1 MKWKNVLLPAVTVF
15 AAAGVLYHTLAP
27 KGAVFSPG
35 PVPAAENWALLPLD
49 NRPPCRDFTEE
60 LGALGGIHFTAPP
73 SEIMDWY
80 DEPAHIP
87 ALKTWLAGTL
97 PRQQGAL
104 LSTDL
109 MIFGG
114 LLHSRM
120 EPLTDRKAGDF
131 FTWLE
136 ELKDDNPDKQF
147 YLYSIIPRLLISDH
161 VLPDRWYQWHLMTW
175 TINMDKKIRGLPY
188 DRENYEEVKALIPMD
203 LKWKYITLYRDNDRF
218 NEELVQFVTEENLTD
233 LVIGQDDAHPYGLP
247 NYNRLN
253 AGAYPQAY
261 DLHPPIYTSQGADEL
276 GALAAARIYSRR
288 TGYRPRI
295 RVLYGDPAMKD
306 YTLHFVPLTLGQ
318 IAEEKIRLANGTET
332 VSLEDADFV
341 LYIHCGGEKAEDS
354 TRIARDIKELM
365 EKKPVALVDLS
376 TRFAAGDCILPH
388 LMANGTPLPRLLA
401 YSGWNTASNAIG
413 TAVAQGTIVSGQA
426 QKLPRDQL
434 PALYSAN
441 FQFNYARFLDDWAY
455 QKLIRPHMAELQ
467 DLNGVAPEKGGD
479 YPNAATCY
487 LSRELGIYHQVL
499 LWYCR
504 QFPYYEDGE
513 NRYWFRD
520 AQFAV
525 NLPWERPFEIRLKI
539 FPEFGKEQLT
549 KGQ

>member
-1 MKWKNVLLPAVTVF
+1 MAS
-15 AAAGVLYHTLAP
+15 HD
-27 KGAVFSPG
+27 
-35 PVPAAENWALLPLD
+35 LD
-49 NRPPCRDFTEE
+49 HQHGQEDP
-60 LGALGGIHFTAPP
+60 
-73 SEIMDWY
+73 
-80 DEPAHIP
+80 
-87 ALKTWLAGTL
+87 
-97 PRQQGAL
+97 
-104 LSTDL
+104 
-109 MIFGG
+109 
-114 LLHSRM
+114 
-120 EPLTDRKAGDF
+120 
-131 FTWLE
+131 
-136 ELKDDNPDKQF
+136 
-147 YLYSIIPRLLISDH
+147 
-161 VLPDRWYQWHLMTW
+161 
-175 TINMDKKIRGLPY
+175 GLPY

-218 NEELVQFVTEENLTD
+218 NEELVQFVTEANLTD

-276 GALAAARIYSRR
+276 GTLAAARIYSRR

-376 TRFAAGDCILPH
+376 TVLPPGT
-388 LMANGTPLPRLLA
+388 ASCPISWPTERRCPGCWPIPAGTPLPTPSA
-401 YSGWNTASNAIG
+401 PPCP
-413 TAVAQGTIVSGQA
+413 GTIVSGQA

-504 QFPYYEDGE
+504 QFLTTRTGRTGTGSGMPS
-513 NRYWFRD
+513 
-520 AQFAV
+520 
-525 NLPWERPFEIRLKI
+525 LP
-539 FPEFGKEQLT
+539 
-549 KGQ
+549 

>member
-1 MKWKNVLLPAVTVF
+1 MKKSPLAALGIVCL
-15 AAAGVLYHTLAP
+15 AAGVLYHTLAP

-35 PVPAAENWALLPLD
+35 TVPAAENWALLPLD

-73 SEIMDWY
+73 DEIMDWY
-80 DEPAHIP
+80 DVPAKVP
-87 ALKTWLAGTL
+87 QVKTWLAQTL
-97 PRQQGAL
+97 PSQNGAL

-109 MIFGG
+109 LLFGG

-120 EPLTDRKAGDF
+120 EPVTEQKAGDF
-131 FTWLE
+131 FTYLE
-136 ELKDDNPDKQF
+136 DLKEQYPDKQY
-147 YLYSIIPRLLISDH
+147 YLYSVIPRLLISSH
-161 VLPDRWYQWHLMTW
+161 VLPDRWYQWQLMTW

-188 DRENYEEVKALIPMD
+188 DHDLYEEMKATIPMD

-218 NEELVQFVTEENLTD
+218 NEELVQFVTEQNLTD

-253 AGAYPQAY
+253 AAAYPKAY

-288 TGYRPRI
+288 TGYRPKI
-295 RVLYGDPAMKD
+295 KVLYGSDEMKD
-306 YTLHFVPLTLGQ
+306 YTLHFVPLTLEQ
-318 IAEEKIRLANGTET
+318 IAKEKINLANGTET
-332 VSLEDADFV
+332 DSLKDADFI
-341 LYIHCGGEKAEDS
+341 LFIHCGSEKQEDY
-354 TRIARDIKELM
+354 TDIARRIKGLM
-365 EKKPVALVDLS
+365 KEKPVALVDLS
-376 TRFAAGDCILPH
+376 TRFAAGDCILPY
-388 LMANGTPLPRLLA
+388 LMANGTPIPRLLS

-426 QKLPRDQL
+426 TRLPKDAL

-441 FQFNYARFLDDWAY
+441 FKFNYARFLDDWAY
-455 QKLIRPHMAELQ
+455 QKLVRPHMAELQ
-467 DLNGVAPEKGGD
+467 DLNGVDPEKGGD
-479 YPNAATCY
+479 YPLAATCY
-487 LSRELGIYHQVL
+487 LSRELGVYQQALI
-499 LWYCR
+499 WYCR
-504 QFPYYEDGE
+504 QFPYYEDGQDA
-513 NRYWFRD
+513 YYLRD
-520 AQFAV
+520 AQFVV

-539 FPEFGKEQLT
+539 LPEFGREALT

>member
-35 PVPAAENWALLPLD
+35 PVPAAESWALLPLD

-332 VSLEDADFV
+332 GSLEDADFV
-341 LYIHCGGEKAEDS
+341 LYIHCGGEKA
-354 TRIARDIKELM
+354 ARGPGGPFHPFCRRGLH
-365 EKKPVALVDLS
+365 PAPS
-376 TRFAAGDCILPH
+376 HGQRNAAAPAAGLFRLEHRFQRHRHRLGPGDHRIRPGPKTAQGPAARSVQRQFPVQLRPVPGRLGLPEADPAPHGRTPGPERGSPGKRRGLPQRRH
-388 LMANGTPLPRLLA
+388 LLPVPGTGNLPP
-401 YSGWNTASNAIG
+401 G
-413 TAVAQGTIVSGQA
+413 TAVV
-426 QKLPRDQL
+426 LPPVPLLRGRGEPVL
-434 PALYSAN
+434 VPGCPVCREPAL
-441 FQFNYARFLDDWAY
+441 
-455 QKLIRPHMAELQ
+455 
-467 DLNGVAPEKGGD
+467 G
-479 YPNAATCY
+479 AA
-487 LSRELGIYHQVL
+487 
-499 LWYCR
+499 
-504 QFPYYEDGE
+504 F
-513 NRYWFRD
+513 
-520 AQFAV
+520 
-525 NLPWERPFEIRLKI
+525 
-539 FPEFGKEQLT
+539 
-549 KGQ
+549 